1 MERFLVLTTT
11 TDERLAKSLINTLEL
26 NSIEVIL
33 EHVEISD
40 GNIRAAG
47 YRVLA
52 PSQKAQTALNLVESV
67 QEEFFAKEAISVIS
81 NPREEAA

>member
-11 TDERLAKSLINTLEL
+11 TDERLAKSLISTLEL

-33 EHVEISD
+33 EHVEITD
-40 GNIRAAG
+40 GNLRAAG

-52 PSQKAQTALNLVESV
+52 PAQKAQTALNIVESI
-67 QEEFFAKEAISVIS
+67 QEEFFAEEAMSVVS
-81 NPREEAA
+81 SPREEAA